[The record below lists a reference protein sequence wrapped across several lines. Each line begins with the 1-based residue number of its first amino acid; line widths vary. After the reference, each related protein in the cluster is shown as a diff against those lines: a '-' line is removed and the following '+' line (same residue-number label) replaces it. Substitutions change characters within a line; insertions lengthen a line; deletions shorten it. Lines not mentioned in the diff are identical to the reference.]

1 MKFRYIAAV
10 VVLISA
16 AVHLQMWFDGVRHQH
31 MIGPAFMLNA
41 IGGVVIAVLLLTWRN
56 WPPLLLAVGFGCA
69 TLGAFIIAAT
79 VGLYGVHTH
88 WVGFRVWAAA
98 ISEVLAV
105 VTGILAARQEGYLSR
120 PEAEHRSAVS
130 SADLH

>member
-1 MKFRYIAAV
+1 MKMRYLAALA
-10 VVLISA
+10 VLVSA

-41 IGGVVIAVLLLTWRN
+41 IGGAVIAVLLVTWHR
-56 WPPLLLAVGFGCA
+56 WPPLLLAVGFGLS

-88 WVGFRVWAAA
+88 WEGFRVWAAA
-98 ISEVLAV
+98 VSEVVAV
-105 VTGILAARQEGYLSR
+105 VAGLLAARQEGSGVEVKNWSAAR
-120 PEAEHRSAVS
+120 RS
-130 SADLH
+130 DLH